1 MNGRSS
7 SNTFGF
13 SRWTDF
19 WMDVQRRYWDSWLDI
34 FRRAYGSPPAAVEAP
49 ENPWFRAWDFWLG
62 PMAPPSAAGGRF
74 AGVADEPAYPAPAF
88 GPWVDVWLQAQRG
101 YWEHWLDASRR
112 FPGADTPRSEA
123 GGETEFWPRVLDFWT
138 RLALPLA
145 PEQSRDWVRG
155 VLEMNRFYVRLS
167 EGVWKMLAGGHG
179 AAQGTANPWELF
191 GQNVR
196 RMQESFTAN
205 LEAGRNPWAG
215 LANFWGMPLDNWRRV
230 CSAFSMLP
238 GDMEQAV
245 RGYGSPYGPET
256 LHQTMV
262 GVLSMPTVGYTRE
275 WQEELQ
281 RWGLL
286 WLEHFRS
293 LQAYG
298 AVLVE
303 LVQRAF
309 ELFGRAIAEQAGA
322 SESLGSLRGFYNLWI
337 DCSEEAYAE
346 ISISPE
352 FIEAQARL
360 ANSLFAIKRQEQKMM
375 EEVQSAFNM
384 PTRRELDTSHRRVH
398 QLQRRLWQVEQS
410 LEESGGAELRE
421 EVSALRR
428 ELEALRSSL
437 EPDGPKPV
445 PPRRSG
451 GLKTTT

>member
-1 MNGRSS
+1 MNDGSS

-13 SRWTDF
+13 NRWTEF
-19 WMDVQRRYWDSWLDI
+19 WMDTQRRYWDSWLNI
-34 FRRAYGSPPAAVEAP
+34 SRRAYGSPAAAAVEAP
-49 ENPWFRAWDFWLG
+49 ENPWLRAWDFWLG
-62 PMAPPSAAGGRF
+62 LMVPAVGGRF
-74 AGVADEPAYPAPAF
+74 AGSADESAYPAPTF
-88 GPWVDVWLQAQRG
+88 GPWTDLWFQIQRG
-101 YWEHWLDASRR
+101 YWE
-112 FPGADTPRSEA
+112 
-123 GGETEFWPRVLDFWT
+123 
-138 RLALPLA
+138 
-145 PEQSRDWVRG
+145 
-155 VLEMNRFYVRLS
+155 
-167 EGVWKMLAGGHG
+167 
-179 AAQGTANPWELF
+179 NPWALF

-196 RMQESFTAN
+196 RMQEDFTAS
-205 LEAGRNPWAG
+205 LTAGRNPWVG
-215 LANFWGMPLDNWRRV
+215 FANFWGMPLDNWRRV

-286 WLEHFRS
+286 WLEHSRS

-309 ELFGRAIAEQAGA
+309 ELLGRALAEQSVA
-322 SESLGSLRGFYNLWI
+322 SEALGSLRGFYDLWI
-337 DCSEEAYAE
+337 DCGEEAYAE
-346 ISISPE
+346 ISVSPE
-352 FIEAQARL
+352 FIEAQSRL
-360 ANSLFAIKRQEQKMM
+360 ANSLFAIKRQEQKMG
-375 EEVQSAFNM
+375 EEVQSAFNI

-410 LEESGGAELRE
+410 LEESGGSGLQE

-428 ELEALRSSL
+428 ELEVLRASL
-437 EPDGPKPV
+437 EPEGPKPA
-445 PPRRSG
+445 PPRRGG
-451 GLKTTT
+451 GLKTIS